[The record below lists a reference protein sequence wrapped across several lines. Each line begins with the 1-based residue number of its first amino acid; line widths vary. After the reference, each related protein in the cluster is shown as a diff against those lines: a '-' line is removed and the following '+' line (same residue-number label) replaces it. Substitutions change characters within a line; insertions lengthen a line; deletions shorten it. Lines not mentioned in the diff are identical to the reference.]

1 MRSKWLSVRKRRSH
15 VGGRWGVHL
24 LHANEWGGLVLPAQT
39 KPGLHT
45 WHGIHVKTPWYFITF
60 VFRYRELKV

>member
-1 MRSKWLSVRKRRSH
+1 M
-15 VGGRWGVHL
+15 
-24 LHANEWGGLVLPAQT
+24 LPAQT